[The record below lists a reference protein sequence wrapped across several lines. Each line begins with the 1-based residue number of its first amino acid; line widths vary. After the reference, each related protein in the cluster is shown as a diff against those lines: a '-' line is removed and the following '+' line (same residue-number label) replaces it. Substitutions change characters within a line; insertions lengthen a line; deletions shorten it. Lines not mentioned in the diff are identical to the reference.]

1 MQEVVH
7 QNDQFNS
14 KDLFDAFKIQLAK
27 DFGQSNFD
35 AEFIMA
41 LEPDYVRIHDKI
53 VQQLQLSEKR
63 ADSHVMQLLNR
74 IDISETQ
81 LKNHLHERVNENRLA
96 TIADLI
102 IKRVLQKIVIK
113 QYYKKNEHGQ

>member
-14 KDLFDAFKIQLAK
+14 TDLFDAFKIQLAK

-35 AEFIMA
+35 AAFIMD

-53 VQQLQLSEKR
+53 VQQLQRSEKR
-63 ADSHVMQLLNR
+63 ADAHVMQLLNR

-81 LKNHLHERVNENRLA
+81 MKNHLHKHVNENRLA
-96 TIADLI
+96 TIANLI

-113 QYYKKNEHGQ
+113 QYYKRNEGG